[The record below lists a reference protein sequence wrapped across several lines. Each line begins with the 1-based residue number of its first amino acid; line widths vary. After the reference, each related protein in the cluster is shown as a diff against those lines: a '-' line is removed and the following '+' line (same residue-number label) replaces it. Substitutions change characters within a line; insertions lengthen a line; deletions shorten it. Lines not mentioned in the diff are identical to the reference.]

1 MDSEDPDEYESDQV
15 QRGHMGNPYYQQQQ
29 MDEEE
34 PSSDE
39 EYDPRIESKI
49 NYVK

>member
-1 MDSEDPDEYESDQV
+1 LDSEDPDEYESDQV
-15 QRGHMGNPYYQQQQ
+15 NRGHLGAAYYQQK

-34 PSSDE
+34 ASSDE